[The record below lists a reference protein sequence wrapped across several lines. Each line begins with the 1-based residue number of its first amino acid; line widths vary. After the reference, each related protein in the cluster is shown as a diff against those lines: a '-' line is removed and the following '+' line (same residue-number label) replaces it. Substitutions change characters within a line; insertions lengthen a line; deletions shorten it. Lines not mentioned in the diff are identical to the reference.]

1 MTKKPLTALY
11 QICKLIPQNLVSKLA
26 RKHGVDK
33 KSRTFTPWSHVVSM
47 LYAHLGH
54 CLSLNDVAD
63 GLRLHSGYLKT
74 IRQAVPPSR
83 NGLSYANM
91 NRSANM
97 AEELFWSVLGHFQR
111 LNPRFGHGHG
121 YAGIPRRFTR
131 VINAIDSTTIQLAV
145 NCIDWATH
153 RRKKAAV
160 KAHVNLNVQ
169 TFLPS
174 VIVIGK
180 GAEHDATKAQKLCA
194 GMKAGEIVIG
204 DKAYVKFKHL
214 FDLAERD
221 VFWVTRAKDNMQYE
235 IVSTKDSANERI
247 LLDAEIRLT
256 IDTTLR
262 DYPKTFRLVRA
273 IVKVNNKY
281 KIMEFI
287 TNNMQ
292 WAPSSICDLYKSRWA
307 IEVFFKQMKQTL
319 QLKDFLG
326 NSENAVRWQIWTAM
340 LAYILL
346 RFIKDASK
354 WTGSFARLFTC
365 VRAAL
370 WCRGDLYG
378 LLQKCLNRRT
388 KPRPEQVYL
397 PGFEPGVQL

>member
-1 MTKKPLTALY
+1 MKQPLTALY

-26 RKHGVDK
+26 RKHEVDK
-33 KSRTFTPWSHVVSM
+33 QSRTFTPWSHVVSM
-47 LYAHLGH
+47 IYAHLGH
-54 CLSLNDVAD
+54 CLSLNDIAD

-83 NGLSYANM
+83 NGLSHANKI
-91 NRSANM
+91 RDADM
-97 AEELFWSVLGHFQR
+97 AEELFWSVLTHFQTV
-111 LNPRFGHGHG
+111 NPRFGYGHG
-121 YAGIPRRFTR
+121 YAGIPRRFKRTIR
-131 VINAIDSTTIQLAV
+131 AIDSTTIQLAV
-145 NCIDWATH
+145 NCINWATH

-174 VIVIGK
+174 VVIIGK
-180 GAEHDATKAQKLCA
+180 GAQNDATKAKALCA
-194 GMKAGEIVIG
+194 SMKAGEIVIG
-204 DKAYVKFKHL
+204 DKAYVKFNYL
-214 FDLAERD
+214 YDLHQRGI
-221 VFWVTRAKDNMQYE
+221 FWVTRAKDNMQYE
-235 IVSTKDSANERI
+235 VISERDSNSEKI
-247 LLDAEIRLT
+247 LLDAEVKLT
-256 IDTTLR
+256 IDKTAQG
-262 DYPKTFRLVRA
+262 YPDTFRLVRA
-273 IVKVNNKY
+273 IVQVNGEDKV
-281 KIMEFI
+281 MEFI
-287 TNNMQ
+287 TNNTE

-326 NSENAVRWQIWTAM
+326 NSENAVRWQIWMAM
-340 LAYILL
+340 LAYVLL
-346 RFIKDASK
+346 RFIKDAAK

-370 WCRGDLYG
+370 WCRGDLYT
-378 LLQKCLNRRT
+378 LLGQCLSRRT

>member
-1 MTKKPLTALY
+1 MKKQLTALY
-11 QICKLIPQNLVSKLA
+11 QICKLIPRNVVSKLA

-47 LYAHLGH
+47 VYAHLGH

-63 GLRLHSGYLKT
+63 GLRLHAGYLKS
-74 IRQAVPPSR
+74 IRQAIPPSR
-83 NGLSYANM
+83 NGLSHANKV
-91 NRSANM
+91 RDASM
-97 AEELFWSVLGHFQR
+97 AEDLFWSVLSHFQS
-111 LNPRFGHGHG
+111 LNPRFGYGHG
-121 YAGIPRRFTR
+121 YAGIPRRFKRTIR
-131 VINAIDSTTIQLAV
+131 AIDSTTIQLAV
-145 NCIDWATH
+145 NCINWATH
-153 RRKKAAV
+153 RRRKAAV
-160 KAHVNLNVQ
+160 KAHVNLNVR

-174 VIVIGK
+174 VVVIGK
-180 GAEHDATKAQKLCA
+180 GAQNDATKAKVLCA

-204 DKAYVKFKHL
+204 DKAYVKFNHL
-214 FDLAERD
+214 YDLAQRGI
-221 VFWVTRAKDNMQYE
+221 FWVTRAKDNMQYK
-235 IVSTKDSANERI
+235 IVSTRDNDNERI

-256 IDTTLR
+256 VAKTAQ
-262 DYPKTFRLVRA
+262 DYPQSFRLVRA
-273 IVKVNNKY
+273 IVDVNGEDKV
-281 KIMEFI
+281 MEFI
-287 TNNMQ
+287 TNNLE

-340 LAYILL
+340 LAYVLL
-346 RFIKDASK
+346 RFIKDAAK

-370 WCRGDLYG
+370 WCRGDMYA
-378 LLQKCLNRRT
+378 LLGKCLRRRT

-397 PGFEPGVQL
+397 PGFEPGVLL